1 MAKNLCYQMISS
13 IENSFKPGM
22 DKHSIKAQNKEADY
36 KIYSYGARKDMID
49 FAYRFSAFIKT
60 EYPEVRKVKD
70 ITIEHVNG
78 YLLMRMRTNVTQAT
92 LKHDVSCLNKLAL
105 CVNRKFNLDVDW
117 KTGRSVPK
125 TGVEKRRVVAFT
137 PEQIKELDD
146 YFSTKKDCYSKKA
159 YYLGKRFALR
169 ASEIVKLQVRD
180 ILWDKGMLHIHDS
193 KGKRSRNI
201 SINEDDKVFLK
212 ELVENKKDNERL
224 IPLRQDSVCA
234 YLNRACKTLSF
245 RTIVES
251 KSSFHAL
258 RKASISQYYKE
269 QCGKV
274 GEKRAR
280 EMAMERLGHGK
291 NRSDLFRV
299 YIHV

>member
-1 MAKNLCYQMISS
+1 MAKNLCYQMTSA
-13 IENSFKPGM
+13 IENGFKPGM
-22 DKHSIKAQNKEADY
+22 DKHSSKAQNREADY
-36 KIYSYGARKDMID
+36 KIYSYAARKDMID
-49 FAYRFSAFIKT
+49 FAHRFSAFIKT

-78 YLLMRMRTNVTQAT
+78 YLSTRTNVTQAT

-125 TGVEKRRVVAFT
+125 TAVEKRRVVAFT

-146 YFSTKKDCYSKKA
+146 YFSAKKDCYSKKA

-169 ASEIVKLQVRD
+169 ASEIVKLQARD
-180 ILWDKGMLHIHDS
+180 IFWDRDILHIHDS

-201 SINEDDKVFLK
+201 SINEDDKLFLK
-212 ELVENKKDNERL
+212 ELVGNKKDNERL
-224 IPLRQDSVCA
+224 IPLRQNSICS
-234 YLNRACKTLSF
+234 YLNKACKILGYKD
-245 RTIVES
+245 IVEA

-258 RKASISQYYKE
+258 RKASISQFYKE
-269 QCGKV
+269 QCGTV
-274 GEKRAR
+274 GAKKATELS
-280 EMAMERLGHGK
+280 MERLGHGK
-291 NRSDLFRV
+291 CRSELFRV